1 MSSQTPR
8 RSWTSR
14 ITETWHSLLSWMRWR
29 QRARARE
36 QQREERLLRLVLW
49 QVADQLERQQIQLR
63 ELELQQRRLL
73 VEAMTPL
80 AAALQRQDSL
90 RNQQQAELK
99 ELLLEVLNSQ
109 QPSALT
115 QLSPLIGLR
124 LPEISSRSSVS

>member
-1 MSSQTPR
+1 MSSQTR
-8 RSWTSR
+8 RKQLRSR
-14 ITETWHSLLSWMRWR
+14 ITVIWRSVLSWMHWR
-29 QRARARE
+29 RRARARE

-90 RNQQQAELK
+90 RSQQQAELK

-115 QLSPLIGLR
+115 QLSPLIGL
-124 LPEISSRSSVS
+124 PPHQSSYPSSGS

>member
-1 MSSQTPR
+1 MSSPTRGKQLR
-8 RSWTSR
+8 SR
-14 ITETWHSLLSWMRWR
+14 ITAIWLSVLSWMHWR
-29 QRARARE
+29 QRARKRE
-36 QQREERLLRLVLW
+36 QQQEERLLRLVLW

-90 RNQQQAELK
+90 RNQQQTELK

-115 QLSPLIGLR
+115 QLSPLIGL
-124 LPEISSRSSVS
+124 LPHQTSYPSSVS